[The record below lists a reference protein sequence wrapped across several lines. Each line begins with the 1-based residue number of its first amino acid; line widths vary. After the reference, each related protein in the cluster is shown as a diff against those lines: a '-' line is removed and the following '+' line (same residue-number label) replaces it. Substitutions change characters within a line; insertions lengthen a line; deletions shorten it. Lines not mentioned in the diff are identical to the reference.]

1 MTKMESLWP
10 EEDFGVPETTAPI
23 VILRQ
28 QAYALEQKTRNILEA
43 EVSSSPFHLK
53 TDKFLSA
60 YESASSNLVKP
71 QLKSIL
77 GTNDFEEE
85 EIIQSENE
93 SPDGLRHSFYIKAPA
108 LGGYRY
114 RLFSVSHKAISIYP
128 LSISFDGKPSKA
140 TNEEEFRTTLRDIF
154 ASERTKKVVQA
165 LLAQSL
171 SETAS

>member
-43 EVSSSPFHLK
+43 EVSSYPFHLK
-53 TDKFLSA
+53 TDGYLSA
-60 YESASSNLVKP
+60 YESTLSNLTK
-71 QLKSIL
+71 L
-77 GTNDFEEE
+77 GVNDSEEE

-93 SPDGLRHSFYIKAPA
+93 PPDGLRHSFYITAPA

-114 RLFSVSHKAISIYP
+114 KLFSVSHKAISIYP

-140 TNEEEFRTTLRDIF
+140 TNEEEFRTALRDIF
-154 ASERTKKVVQA
+154 ASERTKKVVQS